1 MSIREY
7 MNGSGDTMFVK
18 EFISRSS
25 SSKNV
30 KPENLPK
37 NANIYERVRNKQ
49 KEIENSVFII
59 EQRKRKLEELKNEA
73 SKKTKRYEILE
84 KKELEIKIRELSD
97 EIENIESGNALNE
110 LNNDAKRYLDA
121 FQKQQ
126 FCRPL
131 IQMDLEGNSS
141 LQSNPQLSEN
151 TTLIFNEYLSNIEN
165 EVPKFDIPQQDV
177 CPSCCEPLQV
187 YQAYA
192 IMICPKCGRETQF
205 LDATAAL
212 LAYSDDYDYCS
223 FSYKRINHFQEWLQ
237 SIQAKEN
244 LEIPEEI
251 LNKVMEQLWQQRI
264 HNMEDITVHRI
275 RDILKQLKERKY
287 YEHVQLIT
295 CKITGRD
302 PPRMTPEME
311 ERIKV
316 CFLAATQAFK
326 RWCPSDRKN
335 MVSYSYSL
343 LKLCELLGYHEFTP
357 YFLVLKG
364 KEKLTRVESLW
375 KKICEDL
382 DWTYIPSVP
391 S

>member
-7 MNGSGDTMFVK
+7 MHGSGDTMFVK
-18 EFISRSS
+18 EFINKSNAAHNTRQDTAPKSS
-25 SSKNV
+25 S
-30 KPENLPK
+30 
-37 NANIYERVRNKQ
+37 IYERIRMKQ
-49 KEIENSVFII
+49 KDFENQAFVV
-59 EQRKRKLEELKNEA
+59 EQQKRKLSQLEHEI
-73 SKKTKRYEILE
+73 SQKTKRHQILE
-84 KKELEIKIRELSD
+84 KKEI
-97 EIENIESGNALNE
+97 EIEIQSIKNDIDDIENGRKLQE
-110 LNNDAKRYLDA
+110 FNNSVKRYLDE

-131 IQMDLEGNSS
+131 VQTDLEGN
-141 LQSNPQLSEN
+141 LFPQVNPKLSEN
-151 TTLIFNEYLSNIEN
+151 TNQIFNEYLANIEN
-165 EVPKFDIPQQDV
+165 EVPKFDTPQQDI
-177 CPSCCEPLQV
+177 CTSCNEPLQV

-192 IMICPKCGRETQF
+192 IMICPKCGIETQF

-212 LAYSDDYDYCS
+212 LAYTDDYDYCS

-244 LEIPEEI
+244 IEIPQEI
-251 LNKVMEQLWQQRI
+251 LDKVMEQLWQQRI
-264 HNMEDITVHRI
+264 HNVEDISVHRI

-295 CKITGRD
+295 CKITNRE

-311 ERIKV
+311 EKIKV

-326 RWCPSDRKN
+326 RHCPSDRKN

-343 LKLCELLGYHEFTP
+343 LKLCELLGYDHFVP
-357 YFLVLKG
+357 YFMVLKG
-364 KEKLTRVESLW
+364 KEKLTRVETLW

-382 DWTYIPSVP
+382 DWTYIPSL
-391 S
+391 SS